1 MKQMSSVFCIHHRP
15 FKISLYIYVNI
26 NVAKSKGKLKLH
38 TCLDIS
44 SLDKGCSACM
54 YVLHYSLDLFQKTN
68 QKKIFKVIMGNCS
81 DNYFNK

>member
-15 FKISLYIYVNI
+15 FKISLYVYVNI

-54 YVLHYSLDLFQKTN
+54 YVLHYSLDGQ
-68 QKKIFKVIMGNCS
+68 QRGKKSKKFKRRRDQHELVS
-81 DNYFNK
+81 